1 MFAVPSIITR
11 CGKDLYNELYCSED
25 TEQYAMWCGWYKVY
39 GSYIIPLF
47 GIIIAKRPLHL
58 TFVKENHLPE
68 IIKILM
74 CTELLSDGGK
84 SNWPKPA
91 EM

>member
-1 MFAVPSIITR
+1 
-11 CGKDLYNELYCSED
+11 
-25 TEQYAMWCGWYKVY
+25 MWCGWYKVY